1 MIFSISL
8 SANAK
13 DFGTQGHS
21 YQITEQEFLQMIA
34 ERLKK
39 IDMKKEQEKMQSLVR
54 DRVENPR
61 AASSVRSARS
71 ARELASSANK

>member
-1 MIFSISL
+1 MVALTTSITFG
-8 SANAK
+8 K

-39 IDMKKEQEKMQSLVR
+39 IDMKKEQKKCNHLYVIG
-54 DRVENPR
+54 
-61 AASSVRSARS
+61 
-71 ARELASSANK
+71 